1 MVPPAREQVFEH
13 MSLWGTLPI
22 QSRKL
27 VEIEEDVRPRGQD
40 TARPVVG
47 PGELLTSVE
56 PKEAET
62 GCSGLIPDT
71 GLKRGMIENNPRT

>member
-40 TARPVVG
+40 TAWPVVG

-56 PKEAET
+56 PKET

-71 GLKRGMIENNPRT
+71 GLKREMIENNPRT

>member
-1 MVPPAREQVFEH
+1 MGNASYSKH
-13 MSLWGTLPI
+13 
-22 QSRKL
+22 SRKL

-40 TARPVVG
+40 TAQLLVG

-62 GCSGLIPDT
+62 GCSGLTPDT
-71 GLKRGMIENNPRT
+71 ELKRGMIENNPRT